1 MPAQRFQLES
11 IAYESIEAFEAFAHV
26 RGSQGQINPG
36 GRPDAKHRY
45 TLSKTFSSRSKV
57 PESKSAR
64 TWILRPLDNTTSRAH
79 SLGVSACRL
88 VPTNAT
94 GTNRLTSLDS
104 TLPKRRLFKC
114 RCRTLGFKS

>member
-1 MPAQRFQLES
+1 MA
-11 IAYESIEAFEAFAHV
+11 
-26 RGSQGQINPG
+26 
-36 GRPDAKHRY
+36 Y

-57 PESKSAR
+57 PELKSGR
-64 TWILRPLDNTTSRAH
+64 TSILRPLDNTSSKAH

-88 VPTNAT
+88 IPANAT

-104 TLPKRRLFKC
+104 TSSKRRLFKC